1 MATMLE
7 LTLGD
12 RVAWATS
19 EDSERGP
26 FDPESLASIDR
37 LQPWEDT
44 RWALLRDGEEVARL
58 DNFGWLEI
66 EERKFDLHLRYR
78 ELDGRIYP
86 LILEVFGGTLPK

>member
-1 MATMLE
+1 MASMLE

-12 RVAWATS
+12 HREWSTS
-19 EDSERGP
+19 EISGGP
-26 FDPESLASIDR
+26 LDPESLASRDR

-44 RWALLRDGEEVARL
+44 RWTLLRDGEAVARL

-66 EERKFDLHLRYR
+66 EERKFDLHSRYR

-86 LILEVFGGTLPK
+86 LILEVFGDNLPK